1 MHTNAQATA
10 GIVGSFYQCWASHL
24 IWDHSVFPSLCFPMN
39 CHFTMEMRPHCKGKA
54 IQGTRWK
61 GASREK
67 GKPHYGNQ
75 QHLHSAFSAQRHAA
89 IPISAVEP
97 ACYIFSNTTGTDH
110 HRCCCKQS
118 QHHYRWDCTSG
129 SAHFCRHS
137 GRQHHGRPGNLQSR
151 SRQKHQGPL
160 QTLPSADVTQ
170 TLKKGFASSSRHWI
184 LVLVCLASVL
194 RHKEMLFH
202 PPLLHAINQ

>member
-97 ACYIFSNTTGTDH
+97 ACYIFSHTTGTDH

-137 GRQHHGRPGNLQSR
+137 GRQHPAGPAICKAEAGKSTRDLCKRFPALMSH
-151 SRQKHQGPL
+151 KHLRKALPAPPDTEFWCLSALPL
-160 QTLPSADVTQ
+160 Y
-170 TLKKGFASSSRHWI
+170 
-184 LVLVCLASVL
+184 
-194 RHKEMLFH
+194 
-202 PPLLHAINQ
+202 